1 MSNYA
6 SLLTQNN
13 SENEVTLVP
22 IRSYSNRLK
31 ARLLWRLSVRSSSV
45 NNVAACN
52 PPPPICSE
60 RNDVTSK
67 TETEP
72 ENRFWPFQKPKKTV
86 LQKEPGFGNPKWQ
99 VSHWLHKVECARI
112 TKTHAKLNRVDL
124 KTAEYFSHVS
134 LTFHIRWL
142 ICY

>member
-72 ENRFWPFQKPKKTV
+72 ENRF
-86 LQKEPGFGNPKWQ
+86 
-99 VSHWLHKVECARI
+99 
-112 TKTHAKLNRVDL
+112 
-124 KTAEYFSHVS
+124 
-134 LTFHIRWL
+134 
-142 ICY
+142 